1 MKLQL
6 NTRRFIPWVFVLLS
20 AASAVNLVLGGRD
33 YLLLYASLGQLQFT
47 ISRMTLQGAIA
58 NQTSIL
64 VEVGADN
71 PVDYGGLRPTLVNI
85 STHFVS
91 GNSSLFDS
99 IPVTRSWM
107 INQTLAPH
115 MMTVWTFSVALNSQ
129 DATSLS
135 IFYKAHN
142 GIVTA
147 KTFFVV
153 TVSSLLDMVTGTPSF
168 YQENQNITL
177 T

>member
-6 NTRRFIPWVFVLLS
+6 NARRFIPWVFVLLS
-20 AASAVNLVLGGRD
+20 ATSAVNLVVGGRD

-64 VEVGADN
+64 VEVVADN

-99 IPVTRSWM
+99 IPLTRSWM

-115 MMTVWTFSVALNSQ
+115 TMTVWTFAVTLNSQ

-135 IFYKAHN
+135 IFSNTHN

>member
-6 NTRRFIPWVFVLLS
+6 KTRRLIPWVFVLLS

-47 ISRMTLQGAIA
+47 ISRMSLQGAIA

-71 PVDYGGLRPTLVNI
+71 PVDYGGLRPTLVNV

-91 GNSSLFDS
+91 GNSPLFDR

-107 INQTLAPH
+107 INRTLAPH
-115 MMTVWTFSVALNSQ
+115 MITVWTFAVTLNPQ
-129 DATSLS
+129 NATSIS
-135 IFYKAHN
+135 TFYNTHN